1 MSDVVIEVR
10 DLWKQ
15 YTIGAAEKAGTF
27 RELLQQAATAPFR
40 RFRRGSQPAEKFW
53 ALQGVNFD
61 VKQGEVLGVIGRN
74 GAGKST
80 LLKVLSR
87 ITDPTRGHLKVRG
100 RLGSLLEVGTGFH
113 PELTG
118 RENIYLNGAI
128 LGMSRSDI
136 QRKLDDIVAFAEIE
150 RFLDTP
156 VKHYSSG
163 MTLRLGFAV
172 AAQLEPDVLVI
183 DEILAVGDAAF
194 QKKCLGKMEQVSRQG
209 RTVIFVS
216 HQLTMVENL
225 CTRTVLL
232 SDGQVEFDGPTKEGL
247 RRYVDG
253 ASVTPDGGA
262 TIDLWSR
269 PRAQGYRRALRTL
282 EILDGAG
289 NPLHSGVQVGDPLRL
304 RLTIELEE
312 PTEQVDVGIGFDS
325 VMGTRI
331 CGVSTMYR
339 PPFEHAERD
348 SLQTLECMIPKINL
362 LPGEYR
368 ITCALAVRGRS
379 IDLLTDATRLTVLTR
394 DYYGTGRMPTTG
406 YYIVDHEWK
415 FSTASNSLPTH
426 SAL

>member
-27 RELLQQAATAPFR
+27 RELVQQVATAPFR
-40 RFRRGSQPAEKFW
+40 RFRRGSEASEKFW
-53 ALQGVNFD
+53 ALRGVDFE

-128 LGMSRSDI
+128 LGMSRVGI
-136 QRKLDDIVAFAEIE
+136 QSKLDEIVDFAEIE

-225 CTRTVLL
+225 CTRALLL
-232 SDGQVEFDGPTKEGL
+232 SQGIVEFDGGTKEGL
-247 RRYVDG
+247 RKYVDG
-253 ASVTPDGGA
+253 MPRA
-262 TIDLWSR
+262 TQGPVVDLWNN
-269 PRAQGYRRALRTL
+269 PRSDDCVRCLRTL
-282 EILDGAG
+282 EILSDQGEPVAAG
-289 NPLHSGVQVGDPLRL
+289 IPIGHSLHL
-304 RLTIELEE
+304 RLTVEFTQ
-312 PTEQVDVGIGFDS
+312 PTPQVDVGIAFDS
-325 VMGTRI
+325 VMGTRLF
-331 CGVSTMYR
+331 GASTLYR
-339 PPFEHAERD
+339 PLPLPSTLHGRYV
-348 SLQTLECMIPKINL
+348 LECRIHTVAL
-362 LPGEYR
+362 LPGEYK
-368 ITCALAVRGRS
+368 LACGVTSRGTS
-379 IDLLTDATRLTVLTR
+379 VDFLADAARLTVLQR
-394 DYYGTGRMPTTG
+394 DYYATGRLPSKGYFVVEHDWHVCDGALTT
-406 YYIVDHEWK
+406 
-415 FSTASNSLPTH
+415 
-426 SAL
+426 